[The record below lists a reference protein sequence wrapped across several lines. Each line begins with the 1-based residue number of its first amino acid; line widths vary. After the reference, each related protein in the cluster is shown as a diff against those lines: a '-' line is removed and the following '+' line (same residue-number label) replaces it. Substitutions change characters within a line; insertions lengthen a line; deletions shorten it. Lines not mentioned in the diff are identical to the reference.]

1 MPLMRCLRGV
11 LIWLRIC
18 AGTGR
23 QARKQCRFFAEIMI
37 EDERKKELG
46 ELKKNLEKLLDP
58 LAFKMV
64 LFGSRARGDYS
75 EESDVDVAILVRG
88 LTREM
93 KRRILDKVA
102 EIELEYLLPIS
113 VLVFS
118 QEEFDHL
125 KKRER
130 GIALD
135 IEREGIPL

>member
-1 MPLMRCLRGV
+1 MKKPC
-11 LIWLRIC
+11 
-18 AGTGR
+18 
-23 QARKQCRFFAEIMI
+23 QFFAEIMI
-37 EDERKKELG
+37 EDERKKELE
-46 ELKKNLEKLLDP
+46 ELKKNLENLLDP

-113 VLVFS
+113 ALVFS
-118 QEEFDHL
+118 QDEFDHL
-125 KKRER
+125 KKKER
-130 GIALD
+130 RIALD
-135 IEREGIPL
+135 IEREGILL

>member
-1 MPLMRCLRGV
+1 MIDDKRKNELEDLKRRL
-11 LIWLRIC
+11 
-18 AGTGR
+18 GR
-23 QARKQCRFFAEIMI
+23 L
-37 EDERKKELG
+37 LG
-46 ELKKNLEKLLDP
+46 P
-58 LAFKMV
+58 QAFKMV
-64 LFGSRARGDYS
+64 LFGSRARGDYG
-75 EESDVDVAILVRG
+75 EDSDVDMAIRVRG

-118 QEEFDHL
+118 EDEFDHL

-130 GIALD
+130 RIAID

>member
-1 MPLMRCLRGV
+1 
-11 LIWLRIC
+11 
-18 AGTGR
+18 
-23 QARKQCRFFAEIMI
+23 MI
-37 EDERKKELG
+37 DDKRKKEL
-46 ELKKNLEKLLDP
+46 EDLKRRLRRLLGSQ
-58 LAFKMV
+58 AFKMV
-64 LFGSRARGDYS
+64 LFGSRARGDYG
-75 EESDVDVAILVRG
+75 EDSDVDMAILVRG

-118 QEEFDHL
+118 EDEFDHL

-130 GIALD
+130 RIAID

>member
-1 MPLMRCLRGV
+1 M
-11 LIWLRIC
+11 
-18 AGTGR
+18 
-23 QARKQCRFFAEIMI
+23 E
-37 EDERKKELG
+37 
-46 ELKKNLEKLLDP
+46 ELKKSLENLLGSHG
-58 LAFKMV
+58 FRMI

-75 EESDVDVAILVRG
+75 ESSDVDVAILVPG

-118 QEEFDHL
+118 QDEFDL
-125 KKRER
+125 LIKRER
-130 GIALD
+130 RIALD

>member
-1 MPLMRCLRGV
+1 
-11 LIWLRIC
+11 
-18 AGTGR
+18 
-23 QARKQCRFFAEIMI
+23 MI
-37 EDERKKELG
+37 EDERKKEL
-46 ELKKNLEKLLDP
+46 EDLKNKLVP
-58 LAFKMV
+58 LLGSQAFKMV

-118 QEEFDHL
+118 EDDFEDL

-130 GIALD
+130 RIAID